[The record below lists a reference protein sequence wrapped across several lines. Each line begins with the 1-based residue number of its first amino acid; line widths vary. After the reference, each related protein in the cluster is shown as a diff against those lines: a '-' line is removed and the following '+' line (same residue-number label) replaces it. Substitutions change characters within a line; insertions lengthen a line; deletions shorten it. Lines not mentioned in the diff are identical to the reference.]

1 MRTSILGISM
11 LCLAAA
17 CGQPA
22 STFDQVA
29 ESLAVPTEEQIRA
42 ESERLNAWFD
52 EQFEAE
58 LEYSPIRKTFLGRD
72 DDQDKIDDYS
82 IEAMDAA
89 LDRGRAR
96 LAELQAN
103 FDYDL
108 LNPEAQASYDLAVY
122 QAERAEDSAL
132 YRSNAYIF
140 HNMGGGHVRLPQIL
154 MAFHRVRDEE
164 DMRNY
169 QARIGES
176 ARALNQLIDRAEA
189 NAAAGTRPPYFAI
202 EQVLGEAKAVISG
215 APFDDSGDDSDV
227 WDDATTKIARLES
240 EGVLDAETA
249 EEIRMDV
256 RESLLGD
263 WQSAYQRLI
272 AFQEAE
278 LEAVSRTAQ
287 GVGALPNGEAFYTER
302 LLSQTTTAL
311 SADEIHE
318 IGLAEVARIR
328 EEMTRLKSEAGFDMP
343 LEEFFVYLRET
354 KDDPRLYYPNT
365 DEGRQGYL
373 TDSAAAIE
381 TIEAQLPNYF
391 GILPKADLEV
401 RRVEPFREQA
411 GAPQH
416 YFAPTPDGSRPGIY
430 YAHLLDMGALPKR
443 ELETIAYHEGLPG
456 HHMQIAIQ
464 RELQGVPTFRTQAGF
479 TAYSEGW
486 GLYSERLAYE
496 MPGTFEDP
504 LSAFGHLGSIM
515 WRSIR
520 LVVDTGIHAKGWS
533 EQEAIDYFLAN
544 SAAPEAQAT
553 AEVRRYFVI
562 PGQATSYMVGML
574 KIIELR
580 ERAEAELGEAYDIR
594 DFHDTILGGGAMPL
608 AMLEAR
614 IDAWIAET
622 KASASAG

>member
-1 MRTSILGISM
+1 MRTILLGIGM
-11 LCLAAA
+11 LCLVTA
-17 CGQPA
+17 CGQPS
-22 STFDQVA
+22 STFEKVA
-29 ESLAVPTEEQIRA
+29 EAISEPLADDVAA
-42 ESERLNAWFD
+42 ESERLNLWFD
-52 EQFEAE
+52 AQFEAE
-58 LEYSPIRKTFLGRD
+58 LEFSPIRKTFLGRD

-82 IEAMDAA
+82 IEASDAA
-89 LDRGRAR
+89 LERRRAR
-96 LAELQAN
+96 LAEMKAS

-108 LNPEAQASYDLAVY
+108 LNAEAKASYDLAVY
-122 QAERAEDSAL
+122 QAERAEDAAAF
-132 YRSNAYIF
+132 RSNGYIF
-140 HNMGGGHVRLPQIL
+140 HNMGGAHVRLPQIL
-154 MAFHRVRDEE
+154 MAFHHVRSEE

-169 QARIGES
+169 LARIGES
-176 ARALNQLIDRAEA
+176 ARALNQMIDRAEA
-189 NAAAGTRPPYFAI
+189 NAAAGARPPYFAI
-202 EQVLGEAKAVISG
+202 EQVLGEARAVISG
-215 APFDDSGDDSDV
+215 APFDDSDSESDV
-227 WDDATTKIARLES
+227 WNDATTKIARLES
-240 EGVLDAETA
+240 EGAFDAETA
-249 EEIRMDV
+249 EQLRTDV

-263 WQSAYQRLI
+263 WQAAYQRLI

-278 LEAVSRTAQ
+278 LEQVSRTAQ
-287 GVGALPNGEAFYTER
+287 GVGALPNGDAFYNER

-311 SADEIHE
+311 SADEIHQ
-318 IGLAEVARIR
+318 IGLAEVSRIR
-328 EEMTRLKSEAGFDMP
+328 EEMIQLKDEAGFEMP

-381 TIEAQLPNYF
+381 TIEAQLPDYF
-391 GILPKADLEV
+391 GLLPKADLEV

-430 YAHLLDMGALPKR
+430 YAHLLDMSALPKR

-464 RELQGVPTFRTQAGF
+464 RELEGVPTFRTQAGF

-515 WRSIR
+515 WRAIR
-520 LVVDTGIHAKGWS
+520 LVVDTGIHSKGWS
-533 EQEAIDYFLAN
+533 EQEAIDFFLAN

-553 AEVRRYFVI
+553 AEVRRYFVL

-580 ERAEAELGEAYDIR
+580 ERAETELGDAYDIR
-594 DFHDTILGGGAMPL
+594 DFHDTILSGGAMPL

-614 IDAWIAET
+614 VDAWIEET
-622 KASASAG
+622 QAGLNAN